1 MAGLEETGKRPLAAD
16 LRDLLTSPREL
27 WIACAVGFIESIGIY
42 SMIFTLVLWLSV
54 DFGYDDTGAAGW
66 VTVFSSCATL
76 FMVAAGFV
84 GDALGVRRGL
94 IVSLG
99 LLMVGRLLMGFAPG
113 RGMAITGLMVMCVGY
128 AACTPVM
135 NTAFRRFSHPRARAF
150 AFSIFYVVLNIGAAV
165 AGFLVDA
172 CRKPF
177 LSEDGKTLVPRVVRL
192 PVIGDHAMTA
202 YRAVFLVGAVLAAVA
217 FLLTLLVRRDIDTE
231 RGAETAGATPTAGPK
246 APWRIAADVMREAT
260 FWRFMLLMGLL
271 ALVKM
276 ISSHSHFTLPKYVL
290 RELGESFPIGTFQA
304 INPLAIIVLVPVV
317 TALTRH
323 MPAFRVIFLGSAV
336 AAGSV
341 FLLTLPASY
350 VTIAAFFLF
359 LSIGE
364 ALWAPRSY
372 ELIATI
378 APRGR
383 ESSYMGLS
391 GLPFFV
397 AKLGALPMSGWLLSE
412 YCPPDGPRHSSTMW
426 LVIGLSAVVAP
437 VLMFGLRSV
446 IEGRSPPTPR

>member
-1 MAGLEETGKRPLAAD
+1 MSGGEKIEKRPLVDD

-27 WIACAVGFIESIGIY
+27 WIAYAIWFIESIGIY

-76 FMVAAGFV
+76 FMLASGFV

-113 RGMAITGLMVMCVGY
+113 RGMAITGLMVMCIGY
-128 AACTPVM
+128 AGCTPVI

-150 AFSIFYVVLNIGAAV
+150 AFSIFYVVLNIGAAA

-177 LSEDGKTLVPRVVRL
+177 LSDDHTTLVPKVVRL
-192 PVIGDHAMTA
+192 PLIGDQTLTA
-202 YRAVFLVGAVLAAVA
+202 YRTVFLIGAVLAATA
-217 FLLTLLVRRDIDTE
+217 FLLTLLLRSDVDTE
-231 RGAETAGATPTAGPK
+231 REAETTGAEAVARPR
-246 APWRIAADVMREAT
+246 APWRIAAEVMREVT
-260 FWRFMLLMGLL
+260 FWRFMLLMALL

-276 ISSHSHFTLPKYVL
+276 ISSHGHFTLPKYVL

-304 INPLAIIVLVPVV
+304 INPLAIIVLVPLV

-323 MPAFRVIFLGSAV
+323 LPAFRVILAGSV
-336 AAGSV
+336 VSAGSV
-341 FLLTLPASY
+341 FILALPASY
-350 VTIAAFFLF
+350 LTIAAFFLF

-372 ELIATI
+372 EFIATI

-397 AKLGALPMSGWLLSE
+397 AKLGALPMSGWLLSH
-412 YCPPDGPRHSSTMW
+412 YCPKDGPRHSSTMW
-426 LVIGLSAVVAP
+426 LIIGLTTLTAP
-437 VLMFGLRSV
+437 VLMFVLRTV
-446 IEGRSPPTPR
+446 IVGTPPPTPR